1 MKMKCPAN
9 IDGQTIE
16 SIVDENFLSL
26 FLVPWVVFMLTFFF
40 FNFRCSLSLYLGYT
54 PLALFDSISLVADQ
68 KKNEGKKKLSK
79 LSTT

>member
-40 FNFRCSLSLYLGYT
+40 
-54 PLALFDSISLVADQ
+54 
-68 KKNEGKKKLSK
+68 
-79 LSTT
+79 

>member
-54 PLALFDSISLVADQ
+54 PLALFDSISQLLIKKKMKE
-68 KKNEGKKKLSK
+68 KKNCPN
-79 LSTT
+79 